1 MSMAGKVKNGKSSTN
16 TEKKVNSTSTH
27 EEKLSETVKRMGEIV
42 KGNDKRHHL
51 R

>member
-1 MSMAGKVKNGKSSTN
+1 MAGKKSKKAAVKP
-16 TEKKVNSTSTH
+16 EKKVSSTSTR
-27 EEKLSETVKRMGEIV
+27 EEKLSDTVKRMSEIV

>member
-1 MSMAGKVKNGKSSTN
+1 MSMAGKVKKGKAPAK
-16 TEKKVNSTSTH
+16 TEKKVNSTSTF
-27 EEKLSETVKRMGEIV
+27 EEKLSDCVKRMDDIV

>member
-1 MSMAGKVKNGKSSTN
+1 MAGKKSKSVKQKPA
-16 TEKKVNSTSTH
+16 KKQKPMTL
-27 EEKLSETVKRMGEIV
+27 EEKLSDTVKRMDEIV

>member
-1 MSMAGKVKNGKSSTN
+1 MSMAGKVQEGKSSTK
-16 TEKKVNSTSTH
+16 TEKKVNSTSTR
-27 EEKLSETVKRMGEIV
+27 EEKLSDTVKRMGEIV

>member
-1 MSMAGKVKNGKSSTN
+1 MSMAGKVQKGKASTK
-16 TEKKVNSTSTH
+16 TEKKVNSTSTF
-27 EEKLSETVKRMGEIV
+27 EEKLSDTVKRMGEIV

>member
-1 MSMAGKVKNGKSSTN
+1 MSMAGKVKKGKSSTN

>member
-1 MSMAGKVKNGKSSTN
+1 MAGKKSKKSAVK

-27 EEKLSETVKRMGEIV
+27 EEKLSDTVKRMGEIV
-42 KGNDKRHHL
+42 KGNDQRHHL

>member
-1 MSMAGKVKNGKSSTN
+1 MAGKKSKKTSTKS
-16 TEKKVNSTSTH
+16 EKKVSATSTF
-27 EEKLSETVKRMGEIV
+27 EEKLSATVKGMSEIV

>member
-1 MSMAGKVKNGKSSTN
+1 MAGKKSTKAPVKS
-16 TEKKVNSTSTH
+16 EAKVNPTSTR
-27 EEKLSETVKRMGEIV
+27 EAKLSETVKRMGEIV

>member
-1 MSMAGKVKNGKSSTN
+1 MAGKKSKSVKQKPA
-16 TEKKVNSTSTH
+16 KKQKPVTF
-27 EEKLSETVKRMGEIV
+27 EEKLSDTVKRMDEIV

>member
-1 MSMAGKVKNGKSSTN
+1 MAGKNSTKAPVK
-16 TEKKVNSTSTH
+16 TETKVNSTSTR
-27 EEKLSETVKRMGEIV
+27 EAKLSDTVKRMGEIV

>member
-1 MSMAGKVKNGKSSTN
+1 MAKSAKP
-16 TEKKVNSTSTH
+16 KKVVKPKSKSNKPMTL
-27 EEKLSETVKRMGEIV
+27 EEKLSDTVKRMGEIV

>member
-1 MSMAGKVKNGKSSTN
+1 MAGKTPTKAPVK
-16 TEKKVNSTSTH
+16 TETKVNSTSTH
-27 EEKLSETVKRMGEIV
+27 EAKLSDTVKRMSEIV

>member
-1 MSMAGKVKNGKSSTN
+1 MAGKKSTKAPVKSEN
-16 TEKKVNSTSTH
+16 KVNSTSTR
-27 EEKLSETVKRMGEIV
+27 EEELSDTVKRMSEIV

>member
-1 MSMAGKVKNGKSSTN
+1 MSMAGKAKNGKSPTN
-16 TEKKVNSTSTH
+16 TEKKVNSTSTR

>member
-1 MSMAGKVKNGKSSTN
+1 MAGKKSKKKAPVKPET
-16 TEKKVNSTSTH
+16 KVNSTSTF
-27 EEKLSETVKRMGEIV
+27 EAKLSDTVKRMSEIV

>member
-1 MSMAGKVKNGKSSTN
+1 MSMAGKVKNGKAPVK
-16 TEKKVNSTSTH
+16 TEKKVNSTSTF
-27 EEKLSETVKRMGEIV
+27 EEKLSDTGNRMGEIV